1 MGRLRTVGSKC
12 STGKSNGGQITLHC
26 LGQFGRELVAALFV
40 SEVVF
45 YRTTEAQRT
54 RRKEVEKEFLVI
66 FFGHIELIIIR

>member
-12 STGKSNGGQITLHC
+12 STGKSNGGQITLYC

-45 YRTTEAQRT
+45 YRTTPGTEDTEERGG
-54 RRKEVEKEFLVI
+54 KGIL
-66 FFGHIELIIIR
+66 GHIFWSY